1 MESTVTAVQAAITS
15 NFASATAIVTAA
27 GLALIGL
34 SFLSFVLRKG
44 RAAAG
49 GKVPR

>member
-1 MESTVTAVQAAITS
+1 MDTTVTAIQAAITG
-15 NFASATAIVTAA
+15 NFADATAVVTAA